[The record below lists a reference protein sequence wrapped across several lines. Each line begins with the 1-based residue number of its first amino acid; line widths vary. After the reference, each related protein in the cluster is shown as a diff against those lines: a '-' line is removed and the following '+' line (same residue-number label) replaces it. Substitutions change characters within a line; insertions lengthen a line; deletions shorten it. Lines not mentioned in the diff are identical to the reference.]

1 MWPAWLTLSSPELL
15 LVLIAGCGLTLIAT
29 NRMRADLSALLV
41 LLSLGLTRILSPQQ
55 AFSGFSASA
64 VLTIAG
70 LFVITSALEQTGAV
84 QWLADQLAR
93 LSGQSEGRMAAVFMG
108 AGALLSLVMN
118 NIAAGA
124 VLLPAAVRVSRAAG
138 VAPSRVLIPLSSG
151 TLLGG
156 MATLFTTANL
166 ILSGNLVA
174 QGQRGLTMLDFLP
187 AGGAMVLTGMA
198 YTLLVGRR
206 LLPTHE
212 SAAREALARPDLSAT
227 YQLAERLWEL
237 QVRPDSPLAGRT
249 LAESAIGAATGTT
262 VLGIWHGREARLP
275 PAPDDMLASG
285 DLLLV
290 LGREER
296 VRSLMAQ
303 GLSPGRNGAAGL
315 ARALPVQLAEVVVAP
330 RATLIGQT
338 LKQLQFRAKYGLTTV
353 ARWHAGRSYRTN
365 VGDMPL
371 EAGDALLM
379 VGPPTRLAQ
388 LARDPDFLVLDMPAP
403 APAPGWRALL
413 ATLITALVLLLSAL
427 GLVPTAEAMLA
438 GAAALVL
445 SGCITMDAAY
455 RAIEWRVVTL
465 IAGMLPIGT
474 ALVSTGLGG
483 RLGAGLTA
491 ALIGYGPLALVAG
504 FYLAAVL
511 LTQLVGGQVAALILG
526 PIAVSAALGAGVSPP
541 AMGVAVAMA
550 CSAAFLSP
558 VAHPVNVLMME
569 PGGYRFG
576 DFFRIGVGQTLV
588 GLLTLLVVMPLF
600 WGV

>member
-1 MWPAWLTLSSPELL
+1 MWPAWLTLSPQELL
-15 LVLIAGCGLTLIAT
+15 LLLIAGCGLILIAT
-29 NRMRADLSALLV
+29 NRLRPDLSAMLV
-41 LLSLGLTRILSPQQ
+41 LLGLGITRILTPQQ
-55 AFSGFSASA
+55 AFSGFSTSA
-64 VLTIAG
+64 VITIAG

-84 QWLADQLAR
+84 QWLADHLAR
-93 LSGQSEGRMAAVFMG
+93 LSGRKEDRITAVFMG

-124 VLLPAAVRVSRAAG
+124 VLLPAAVRVARATG
-138 VAPSRVLIPLSSG
+138 VAPSRVLIPLSFG

-198 YTLLVGRR
+198 YTLLVGRH

-212 SAAREALARPDLSAT
+212 SAAREALARPDLSTT

-237 QVRPDSPLAGRT
+237 KIRSDSPLVGQT

-275 PAPDDMLASG
+275 PTPKDILDAN

-290 LGREER
+290 LGHEDR
-296 VRSLMAQ
+296 VRALIAQ
-303 GLSPGRNGAAGL
+303 GLTLGRNGTAGL
-315 ARALPVQLAEVVVAP
+315 IRALPVQLAEVVVAP

-338 LKQLQFRAKYGLTTV
+338 LKQLHFRAKYGLTTV
-353 ARWHAGRSYRTN
+353 ALWHAGRSYRTN
-365 VGDMPL
+365 VGDQPL

-379 VGPPTRLAQ
+379 VGAPERLAQ
-388 LARDPDFLVLDMPAP
+388 LAREPDFLVLDIPTP
-403 APAPGWRALL
+403 TLAPGRKAVV
-413 ATLITALVLLLSAL
+413 AALITTLVLLLSAL
-427 GLVPTAEAMLA
+427 GIVPTAEAMLA

-455 RAIEWRVVTL
+455 RAVEWRVVIL

-483 RLGAGLTA
+483 RIGDGLTA
-491 ALIGYGPLALVAG
+491 ALIHYGPLALVSG
-504 FYLAAVL
+504 FYATAVL
-511 LTQLVGGQVAALILG
+511 ITQLVGGQVAALILG
-526 PIAVSAALGAGVSPP
+526 PIAISAAIGAGVNPQ

-569 PGGYRFG
+569 PGGYRFS
-576 DFFRIGVGQTLV
+576 DFFRIGIGQTLV
-588 GLLTLLVVMPLF
+588 GLLTLLVVMPLL